1 MPTCQ
6 KCRKNWTWFDSIKKL
21 LIFRKSM
28 KCNHCGEIQY
38 QSSSS
43 RNKTSLFVLLP
54 IITIPF
60 SVIFDLSL
68 NTVLLLELILIVVVL
83 FAMPLFLKLTDKEE
97 PLW

>member
-6 KCRKNWTWFDSIKKL
+6 NCRKKWSWFDSIKKL
-21 LIFRKSM
+21 FTFRKSM

-60 SVIFDLSL
+60 SVMFDLSL
-68 NTVLLLELILIVVVL
+68 NFVLLLELILILVVL
-83 FAMPLFLKLTDKEE
+83 FVIPLFLKLTDKEE